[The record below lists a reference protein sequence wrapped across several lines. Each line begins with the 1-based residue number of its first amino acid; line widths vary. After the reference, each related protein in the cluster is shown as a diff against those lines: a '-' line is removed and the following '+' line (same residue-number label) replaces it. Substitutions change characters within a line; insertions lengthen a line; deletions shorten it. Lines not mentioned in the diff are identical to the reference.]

1 MITFSDIVKFPYDEQ
16 DVDKDIRHLLTT
28 GEFKPAY
35 EDTVREFLSSEIQ
48 NCAQSLNDE
57 NFHLNVFNQGSMSED
72 SLKKTPEEITPILD
86 RLGFEPQKREFWY
99 NYFVNPKHGQQKT
112 PPLSILQNQ
121 KKKEAIFPFGLVTD
135 PFYTVYTEIH
145 ELMHG
150 VQAKYFTS
158 LRSDKDTLEHYQ
170 LLYKGLSRDEAKAIQ
185 KAKNPNLSKDS
196 HYERCFMEMQ
206 ANSAATCYMMLQA
219 MRTSDE
225 NIINMV
231 EKRLLNESAAM
242 SGALMNERL
251 GLAYFEYPATK
262 QIVEEVKAGKCTHL
276 LNEKGLLNWQE
287 LYKYTK
293 EKIDNMG
300 YSKDD
305 MITSLETAKM
315 LQNIRTQYP
324 NNKAEF
330 LTAVEKQAPML
341 KHPHSTI
348 FNHFVEA
355 QRVYQ
360 RDTGKNLHNFYHR
373 LGAKTLRDK
382 MLAETTEQIIPNIEE
397 YRKIYQETKTNKN
410 QMISNILLS
419 LKGCRQ

>member
-1 MITFSDIVKFPYDEQ
+1 MITFSDIVNFPYDEQ
-16 DVDKDIRHLLTT
+16 DVDNDIRHLLAT

-35 EDTVREFLSSEIQ
+35 EDAVRAFLSSEIQ
-48 NCAQSLNDE
+48 NCAQSINDE

-72 SLKKTPEEITPILD
+72 ALKKKPAEITPLLD

-99 NYFVNPKHGQQKT
+99 NYFVNPKYGQQKA
-112 PPLSILQNQ
+112 PPLSILMHKN
-121 KKKEAIFPFGLVTD
+121 KKEAITPFGLVTD

-150 VQAKYFTS
+150 AQAKYFTS
-158 LRSDKDTLEHYQ
+158 SDSDKTTLEHYE
-170 LLYKGLSRDEAKAIQ
+170 LLYKGFSRDEAKAIQ

-196 HYERCFMEMQ
+196 HYERCFIEMQ

-219 MRTSDE
+219 MRTGDK
-225 NIINMV
+225 NIIDMV
-231 EKRLLNESAAM
+231 EKRLLNESSAM

-262 QIVEEVKAGKCTHL
+262 QIIKDIKEGKCAHL
-276 LNEKGLLNWQE
+276 LNKKGLLNWQE

-300 YSKDD
+300 YSKED
-305 MITSLETAKM
+305 MVTSLETAKM
-315 LQNIRTQYP
+315 LKDIRTKHP
-324 NNKAEF
+324 DNKAEF
-330 LTAVEKQAPML
+330 LDAVEKQATTL
-341 KHPHSTI
+341 EHPHSTI

-355 QRVYQ
+355 QRIYQ
-360 RDTGKNLHNFYHR
+360 RDESKRLHNFYHR

-382 MLAETTEQIIPNIEE
+382 MLTETTKQSVPQIEE
-397 YRKIYQETKTNKN
+397 YRKIYKETQINKN
-410 QMISNILLS
+410 YMLSNIVQS
-419 LKGCRQ
+419 LKGHRL

>member
-1 MITFSDIVKFPYDEQ
+1 MITFSDIVNFKYNEQ
-16 DVDKDIRHLLTT
+16 DVDNDIRHLLKT

-35 EDTVREFLSSEIQ
+35 ENTVREFLSAEIQ
-48 NCAQSLNDE
+48 NCAQSINDK

-72 SLKKTPEEITPILD
+72 ALKKTPAEIIPLLD
-86 RLGFEPQKREFWY
+86 RLEFDAKKREFWY
-99 NYFVNPKHGQQKT
+99 NYFVNPKYGRQKT
-112 PPLSILQNQ
+112 PPLSVLINNN
-121 KKKEAIFPFGLVTD
+121 KKEVILPFGLVTD

-158 LRSDKDTLEHYQ
+158 SDDDKDTLEHYE

-185 KAKNPNLSKDS
+185 KAKNPNFSKES
-196 HYERCFMEMQ
+196 HYERCFIEMQ

-219 MRTSDE
+219 VRTGDK
-225 NIINMV
+225 NIIDMV

-262 QIVEEVKAGKCTHL
+262 QIVEEVKEGKCTHL

-293 EKIDNMG
+293 DKIDNMG
-300 YSKDD
+300 YSKED
-305 MITSLETAKM
+305 MVSSLETAKM
-315 LQNIRTQYP
+315 LQEISNQYP
-324 NNKAEF
+324 HSKAEF
-330 LTAVEKQAPML
+330 LSAVEKQAQTL
-341 KHPHSTI
+341 EHPHSTI

-355 QRVYQ
+355 QRVYK
-360 RDTGKNLHNFYHR
+360 RDESKSLHNFYHR
-373 LGAKTLRDK
+373 IGANTLRNK
-382 MLAETTEQIIPNIEE
+382 MLNETTEQTVPNIEE
-397 YRKIYQETKTNKN
+397 YRKIYQTNK
-410 QMISNILLS
+410 ILTLFTQ
-419 LKGCRQ
+419 KEKV

>member
-1 MITFSDIVKFPYDEQ
+1 M
-16 DVDKDIRHLLTT
+16 
-28 GEFKPAY
+28 
-35 EDTVREFLSSEIQ
+35 
-48 NCAQSLNDE
+48 
-57 NFHLNVFNQGSMSED
+57 
-72 SLKKTPEEITPILD
+72 
-86 RLGFEPQKREFWY
+86 
-99 NYFVNPKHGQQKT
+99 
-112 PPLSILQNQ
+112 QNQ

-315 LQNIRTQYP
+315 LQNIRTKYP
-324 NNKAEF
+324 EDKAEF
-330 LTAVEKQAPML
+330 LDAVEKQSANL
-341 KHPHSTI
+341 EHPHSTI

-355 QRVYQ
+355 QRIYQ
-360 RDTGKNLHNFYHR
+360 RDESKRLHNFYHR

-382 MLAETTEQIIPNIEE
+382 MLAETTEQIVPNIKE
-397 YRKIYQETKTNKN
+397 YRKIYQETKATKN
-410 QMISNILLS
+410 QMISNIMHS
-419 LKGCRQ
+419 LKGR

>member
-1 MITFSDIVKFPYDEQ
+1 
-16 DVDKDIRHLLTT
+16 
-28 GEFKPAY
+28 
-35 EDTVREFLSSEIQ
+35 
-48 NCAQSLNDE
+48 
-57 NFHLNVFNQGSMSED
+57 
-72 SLKKTPEEITPILD
+72 
-86 RLGFEPQKREFWY
+86 
-99 NYFVNPKHGQQKT
+99 
-112 PPLSILQNQ
+112 
-121 KKKEAIFPFGLVTD
+121 
-135 PFYTVYTEIH
+135 
-145 ELMHG
+145 
-150 VQAKYFTS
+150 
-158 LRSDKDTLEHYQ
+158 
-170 LLYKGLSRDEAKAIQ
+170 
-185 KAKNPNLSKDS
+185 
-196 HYERCFMEMQ
+196 
-206 ANSAATCYMMLQA
+206 
-219 MRTSDE
+219 
-225 NIINMV
+225 
-231 EKRLLNESAAM
+231 
-242 SGALMNERL
+242 
-251 GLAYFEYPATK
+251 
-262 QIVEEVKAGKCTHL
+262 
-276 LNEKGLLNWQE
+276 
-287 LYKYTK
+287 
-293 EKIDNMG
+293 MG

-305 MITSLETAKM
+305 MITSLETTKM

>member
-1 MITFSDIVKFPYDEQ
+1 MITFSDIVNFPYNEQ
-16 DVDKDIRHLLTT
+16 DVDNDIRHLLTT

-35 EDTVREFLSSEIQ
+35 ESAVREFLSTEIQ
-48 NCAQSLNDE
+48 NCVQSINDE

-72 SLKKTPEEITPILD
+72 VLKKTPEEITPILD

-112 PPLSILQNQ
+112 PPLSILQNGN
-121 KKKEAIFPFGLVTD
+121 KKEAIFPLGLVTD

-158 LRSDKDTLEHYQ
+158 LRSDKDTLEHYE

-185 KAKNPNLSKDS
+185 KAQNPNLSKDS
-196 HYERCFMEMQ
+196 HYKRCFMEMQ

-219 MRTSDE
+219 MRTGDE

-231 EKRLLNESAAM
+231 DKRLLNESAAM
-242 SGALMNERL
+242 SGALVNERL

-262 QIVEEVKAGKCTHL
+262 KIIKDIKEGKCTHL
-276 LNEKGLLNWQE
+276 LNETGLLNWNE

-305 MITSLETAKM
+305 MAASLETAKM
-315 LQNIRTQYP
+315 LKDIRTKHP
-324 NNKAEF
+324 DNKAEF
-330 LTAVEKQAPML
+330 LDVVEKQSANL
-341 KHPHSTI
+341 EHPHSTI

-355 QRVYQ
+355 QRIYQ
-360 RDTGKNLHNFYHR
+360 RDESKRLHNFYHR
-373 LGAKTLRDK
+373 LGAKTLRNK
-382 MLAETTEQIIPNIEE
+382 ILAETTEQSVPNINE
-397 YRKIYQETKTNKN
+397 YRKIYNEAQTNVN
-410 QMISNILLS
+410 CMLSNIYS
-419 LKGCRQ
+419 FKGR